1 MEQNKRSAV
10 TNVTANGSFDGQ
22 YGTLYKFEITFANGD
37 SGEYASKSQS
47 QTKFQTGVETDY
59 IITDRLFKDRT
70 YYKIAPAM
78 AQPQGQQA
86 PSGGFTQRDPD
97 TGKHIMRMSVLKV
110 AGDLVINGDIQL
122 TEVLAYAQIFEQF
135 VNTGID
141 TLNTAKE
148 NRFKADKGGITKN
161 FMNDAVSHM
170 EDNLPF

>member
-59 IITDRLFKDRT
+59 TITDRTFKDRI
-70 YYKIAPAM
+70 YYKIAPVM
-78 AQPQGQQA
+78 AQPMPQGNLFAQKA
-86 PSGGFTQRDPD
+86 PKDPE

-110 AGDLVINGDIQL
+110 AGDLVINGDIKL
-122 TEVLAYAQIFEQF
+122 HEILSYAQIFENF
-135 VNTGID
+135 VNNGVD
-141 TLNTAKE
+141 TLQNAKPTSK
-148 NRFKADKGGITKN
+148 FQSD
-161 FMNDAVSHM
+161 D
-170 EDNLPF
+170 LPF